1 MVRVLEVIGSLGYA
15 GVEAVV
21 MNFYR
26 NVDRTQVQFDF
37 ITCSSVPERYDD
49 EIDGMGGADSQT
61 AIKIT
66 TPFFVYESPEKC
78 DHSE

>member
-1 MVRVLEVIGSLGYA
+1 MVRVLEIIGSLGYA

-37 ITCSSVPERYDD
+37 ITCSSVPERYDS
-49 EIDGMGGADSQT
+49 E
-61 AIKIT
+61 IT
-66 TPFFVYESPEKC
+66 TGGGGYIGC
-78 DHSE
+78 HQDHDILFRI